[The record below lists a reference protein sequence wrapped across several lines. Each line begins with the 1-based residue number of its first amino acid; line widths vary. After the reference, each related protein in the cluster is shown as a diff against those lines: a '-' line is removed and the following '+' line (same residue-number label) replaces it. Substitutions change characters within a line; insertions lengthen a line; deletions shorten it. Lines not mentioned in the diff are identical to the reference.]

1 MEYKTLASGVKMP
14 RLGYGVYQIPPE
26 QTEGC
31 VIDALEVGYRL
42 IDTAQEYGNEA
53 EVGSGIEKSGIDRKD
68 VFVTSKIWIS
78 NMNYER
84 AKKSIKESAEKL
96 GGYVDLMLLHEAF
109 GDYHGAY
116 RAMEEAYDAGT
127 LKAIGLSNFLGARLV
142 DVCAL
147 ARIMPMVN
155 QIETNAFRQERK
167 NHEIMS
173 SYGVVHEAWSP
184 FGEGEKDVFQ
194 NPVLTEIG
202 NAYGKT
208 AGQVILRA
216 LLQEDVIVIPKTV
229 HKERMIEN
237 FDVFD
242 FALTDSEMDRFR
254 SLDDP
259 TIPRLFDPYDA
270 GTIGWLLS
278 DQVREGQLNGEP
290 LF

>member
-1 MEYKTLASGVKMP
+1 MLANGVKMP
-14 RLGYGVYQIPPE
+14 KLGYGVYQIPPE
-26 QTEGC
+26 QTEEC
-31 VIDALEVGYRL
+31 VMDALEVGYRL
-42 IDTAQEYGNEA
+42 IDTAQEYGNEVQ
-53 EVGSGIEKSGIDRKD
+53 VGSGIEKSGISRKD

-84 AKKSIKESAEKL
+84 AKASIKKSADML
-96 GGYVDLMLLHEAF
+96 GGYIDLMLLHEAF

-116 RAMEEAYDAGT
+116 RAMEEAYDDGL
-127 LKAIGLSNFLGARLV
+127 LKAIGLSNFLQARLV

-147 ARIMPMVN
+147 ARIKPMVN

-167 NHEIMS
+167 NHEIMA
-173 SYGVVHEAWSP
+173 SYGVAHEAWSP
-184 FGEGEKDVFQ
+184 FGEGEKNVFE

-202 NAYGKT
+202 KAYQKT

-229 HKERMIEN
+229 HKDRMIEN

-242 FALTDSEMDRFR
+242 FVLTESEMDQFR

-259 TIPRLFDPYDA
+259 NTPRLFDPDDA
-270 GTIGWLLS
+270 GIIGWLLN
-278 DQVREGQLNGEP
+278 DQVREGELNGEP